1 MLILPEMLNVL
12 IRACLQQR
20 MARVNRSIRR
30 EIAAEAKSHKEGRKE
45 DIEPSRSGKP
55 ALFCRISC
63 KMYSL

>member
-30 EIAAEAKSHKEGRKE
+30 EIAAEAKLHKEGRKE
-45 DIEPSRSGKP
+45 GRY
-55 ALFCRISC
+55 RT
-63 KMYSL
+63 